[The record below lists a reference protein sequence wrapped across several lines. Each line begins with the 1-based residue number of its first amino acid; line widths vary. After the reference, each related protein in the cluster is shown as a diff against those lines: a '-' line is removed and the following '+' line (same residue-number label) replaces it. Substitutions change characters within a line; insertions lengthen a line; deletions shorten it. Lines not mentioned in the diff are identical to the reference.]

1 MKKIALKLISL
12 FALSLT
18 SSGQPSV
25 ESVKPTYTQIH
36 VLSESDPLVGNWQ
49 FFTEYFLPGS
59 ATQPSIPER
68 QKSIPPR
75 FQESSISVEKNG
87 SPPSQRFTHLMD
99 GKTFPSK
106 SFSLELWINDH
117 VSEEI
122 GFLVSARPRQPSGTN
137 GWFFNYHSKG
147 YSYRDMSF
155 GLGSFPRN
163 QSASNQITFS
173 NTEKDGFKEY
183 WRQIVA
189 VYQNKK
195 LSLYVNGELK
205 GQSDT
210 LFDAVIHDDFFLDVS
225 AYLDKEPYMEIGN
238 LVHRMRLYDVA
249 LQPDKIRSNLE
260 ELKEQVEAGI
270 LFEDTFHF
278 NAQPFIGAVSENSA
292 SIVWETSAPS
302 TATIRWGTKIPL
314 DKSHTIKRPKKIQKL
329 KIPGLQPNTPY
340 FYQIEVDGGNGK
352 KMDSGLLS
360 FRTSV
365 KSGEP
370 FRFAIIGDT
379 ETRPHINQQISRM
392 IWDERPNFIVNMGDL
407 TDGGKQNAKFQWN
420 YEYLL
425 GMTPLASR
433 VPVFSV
439 PGNGEGDLYWY
450 RRYHLL
456 PDDEVPYAFNFGDA
470 TFFMLDSNRRSREFA
485 KGTRQYEWLE
495 NQLQN
500 SKSTWKFV
508 ALHHAPYT
516 SEENDYGN
524 SWSESS
530 TLGDTQVQQL
540 IPLFE
545 KYNVDIVMFGHL
557 HLGERT
563 YPIREKKY
571 SADGVVYVLAGGG
584 GGNLEDFS
592 PNPAFFTG
600 KTHRNHHYFT
610 VEIIESKLTLR
621 MHDMHGNL
629 RDQTHIDKSK

>member
-1 MKKIALKLISL
+1 MA
-12 FALSLT
+12 A
-18 SSGQPSV
+18 SGQPSV
-25 ESVKPTYTQIH
+25 DSVNPTYTQIH
-36 VLSESDPLVGNWQ
+36 VLQNEGQMIGNWQ

-59 ATQPSIPER
+59 ASRPTLPARKRSVAPSFREATTPIEYNGISPTQRI
-68 QKSIPPR
+68 
-75 FQESSISVEKNG
+75 
-87 SPPSQRFTHLMD
+87 THLMD
-99 GKTFPSK
+99 GQEFPTE
-106 SFSLELWINDH
+106 SFSIELWVNDH

-122 GFLVSARPRQPSGTN
+122 SFLISARDKSLSESN
-137 GWFFNYHSKG
+137 GWFINYHSKG
-147 YSYRDMSF
+147 YAYRSMKF
-155 GLGSFPRN
+155 GLGSFPRPASSTN
-163 QSASNQITFS
+163 QVSFS

-189 VYQNKK
+189 VYSNKE

-205 GQSDT
+205 GQTDT
-210 LFDAVIHDDFFLDVS
+210 AFNASLHNEMFLDVS
-225 AYLDKEPYMEIGN
+225 AYLDKEPFMELGN
-238 LVHRMRLYDVA
+238 LVHRMRIYKSA
-249 LQPDKIRSNLE
+249 LKPDQIQSSFE
-260 ELKEQVEAGI
+260 ELKEEVEAGL
-270 LFEDTFHF
+270 LFPDVFHF
-278 NAQPFIGAVSENSA
+278 NAQPFIGAVSDNSA

-302 TATIRWGTKIPL
+302 TATIHWGNKLPL
-314 DKSHTIKRPKKIQKL
+314 DKSHVIKNAQKIQKL
-329 KIPGLQPNTPY
+329 KIPGLKSNTPY
-340 FYQIEVDGGNGK
+340 FYQIEVDGGNGM

-360 FRTSV
+360 FRTAV
-365 KSGEP
+365 ESGEP

-407 TDGGKQNAKFQWN
+407 TDGGKQNGKFQWN

-433 VPVFSV
+433 IPVFSV

-450 RRYHLL
+450 KRYHLL
-456 PDDEVPYAFNFGDA
+456 PKDDIPYSFHFGNA
-470 TFFMLDSNRRSREFA
+470 AFFMLDSNRRGSEFSQ
-485 KGTRQYEWLE
+485 GTRQYEWLE
-495 NQLQN
+495 TQLKN
-500 SKSTWKFV
+500 SKATWKFV
-508 ALHHAPYT
+508 GMHHAPYT
-516 SEENDYGN
+516 SEENDYGD
-524 SWSESS
+524 SWKEES

-540 IPLFE
+540 VPLFE

-563 YPIREKKY
+563 YPIRENKY

-621 MHDMHGNL
+621 MHDIKGNL
-629 RDQTHIDKSK
+629 RDQVDLTK